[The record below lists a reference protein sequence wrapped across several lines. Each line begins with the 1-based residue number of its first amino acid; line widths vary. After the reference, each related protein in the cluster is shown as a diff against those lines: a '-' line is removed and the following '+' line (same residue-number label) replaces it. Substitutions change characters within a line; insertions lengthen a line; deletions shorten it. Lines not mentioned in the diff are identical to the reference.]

1 MKDKSLLSLGGYTKC
16 LFPWIGTRSFRTLV
30 RYLKVKAQ
38 ELGISN
44 ISYDGCNY
52 ITFRLDRYDEKDFVE
67 ILMDDIKTNGI
78 DCQNLIFN
86 GETPIYDK
94 FDIYLPTSLLQK
106 AYATDKLDE
115 KEVIIRI
122 KTLYEQFR

>member
-1 MKDKSLLSLGGYTKC
+1 MQTS
-16 LFPWIGTRSFRTLV
+16 
-30 RYLKVKAQ
+30 KVFIPAKIKNK
-38 ELGISN
+38 LDN
-44 ISYDGCNY
+44 MNL
-52 ITFRLDRYDEKDFVE
+52 LDRFLFNETVEDPEIYNMIVE

-94 FDIYLPTSLLQK
+94 FDVYLPTSLLQK